1 MVAQTQGP
9 QTVYL
14 PLSGTSRVLD
24 KKKLLFFCERTDVF
38 RGTQVNLPY
47 INVIYFSFIQSTI
60 ENHDNLVLI

>member
-1 MVAQTQGP
+1 MVAQTQEP

-24 KKKLLFFCERTDVF
+24 KKTFFFCERTDVF
-38 RGTQVNLPY
+38 RGIQVNLPC